1 MKTARY
7 RKKCFDQIEGIVA
20 NNKELTVEV
29 DRLRQRL
36 EATDHEKTVQDSQNQ
51 NLVIQL
57 SKKERERTSK

>member
-20 NNKELTVEV
+20 NNKELTAEV

-36 EATDHEKTVQDSQNQ
+36 EAADHEKTVQDSQNQ

-57 SKKERERTSK
+57 SNKERERTSK

>member
-20 NNKELTVEV
+20 KTVEV

-36 EATDHEKTVQDSQNQ
+36 EAADHEKTVKDSQNQ